1 MSKLNSTLNH
11 IYEQL
16 RSVGAL
22 LDAVRAENETL
33 KSEIRHLQEVIAIQ
47 KNTITDLEDKN
58 KIVKIAEAVQLS
70 RTDKKVA
77 KLKINE
83 FIREIDRCIA
93 VLSE

>member
-16 RSVGAL
+16 RSVGTL
-22 LDAVRAENETL
+22 LEAVRAENETL

-70 RTDKKVA
+70 RTDKKAA

>member
-1 MSKLNSTLNH
+1 
-11 IYEQL
+11 
-16 RSVGAL
+16 L

-70 RTDKKVA
+70 RTDKKAA

>member
-70 RTDKKVA
+70 RTDKKAA